1 METAERKIH
10 KRHARY
16 HISHDHVNEP
26 IQYGDLLF
34 YQIGRTHCREDTVIE
49 THAHLNLF
57 ELTVAT
63 DGAGTVFT
71 NGKNIRIERG
81 DIFLSFPGD
90 IHGITSDSLTPL
102 KYDFC
107 AFYPLKKDLVEELE
121 QIMRNRND
129 AEQRILRDERLEFL
143 LGNALAELNRP
154 SDLSSRLLEAIFMQI
169 TLYLIG
175 DFRTLPSHSSRKVV
189 GAREELCYQ
198 MMNYIDTHI
207 YSIQNLGELSNIFC
221 YNYSYLSD
229 LFHKVTK
236 EPLKSY
242 YQNRRLEVAKKL
254 IQDNNLS
261 LSQIAEL
268 LHYSSIYTF
277 SRSFKEKYGVSPIHF
292 KGTLSKESF
301 VLS

>member
-1 METAERKIH
+1 MEGHDAPRPRIH
-10 KRHARY
+10 RNNARY
-16 HISHDHVNEP
+16 HISYDYVNAP
-26 IQYGDLLF
+26 LRYGDLLMF
-34 YQIGRTHCREDTVIE
+34 QLGRTHCREDTVIG

-71 NGKNIRIERG
+71 NGKNIPVRGG

-90 IHGITSDSLTPL
+90 IHGITSDPANPL
-102 KYDFC
+102 KYDFF
-107 AFYPLKKDLVEELE
+107 AFYPLTEDLVEELE
-121 QIMRNRND
+121 TIMRNRRD
-129 AEQRILRDERLEFL
+129 AEQRVLRDERLEFL
-143 LGNALAELNRP
+143 LSNALIELNHP
-154 SDLSSRLLEAIFMQI
+154 NDLSQRLLESIFMQI
-169 TLYLIG
+169 ALYVVA
-175 DFRTLPSHSSRKVV
+175 DFRSLPNGSPRKSV

-207 YSIQNLGELSNIFC
+207 YSIKSLGELADIFC

-242 YQNRRLEVAKKL
+242 YQNRRLEVAKRL
-254 IQDNNLS
+254 IQDNTLS

-277 SRSFKEKYGVSPIHF
+277 SRSFKERYGKAPIHYREG
-292 KGTLSKESF
+292 K
-301 VLS
+301 

>member
-1 METAERKIH
+1 MEQSEQKKRKQT
-10 KRHARY
+10 ARY
-16 HISHDHVNEP
+16 HISHDHVSDP
-26 IQYGDLLF
+26 IRFGDLLMF
-34 YQIGRTHCREDTVIE
+34 QIGRTHCRENTVIGN
-49 THAHLNLF
+49 HAHLNLF

-63 DGAGTVFT
+63 DGTGSVFT
-71 NGKNIRIERG
+71 NGKTVAIKGG

-90 IHGITSDSLTPL
+90 IHGITSDPENPL

-107 AFYPLKKDLVEELE
+107 AFYPMDPTLINELE
-121 QIMRNRND
+121 EIMRNHTN
-129 AEQRILRDERLEFL
+129 AEQRLLRDERIEFL
-143 LGNALAELNRP
+143 LGNALAEINQPGRF
-154 SDLSSRLLEAIFMQI
+154 SEKLLEAIFTQI
-169 TLYLIG
+169 TLYIVE
-175 DFRTLPSHSSRKVV
+175 DFRSLPNPGARKKV

-207 YSIQNLGELSNIFC
+207 YSIDSLCELSDIFC

-236 EPLKSY
+236 ESLRGS

-254 IQDNNLS
+254 IQEDNLS

-277 SRSFKEKYGVSPIHF
+277 SRAFKDKYGQAPIYF
-292 KGTLSKESF
+292 RSKQ
-301 VLS
+301 